1 MEAIKEI
8 TLSKGR
14 ILKIF
19 QDYVI
24 IESPRDWSN
33 IGTMMCNHSRYRLGD
48 TDMDT
53 NEWSYKASHV
63 LESGNPETMEQDFY
77 AALAGFDFDDAE
89 AFYQSDKYDRAVARA
104 ARRGAKDWI
113 ILPLYLYDHSGI
125 TMNTTGFSCSWDSG
139 QVGYIYVSK
148 KRAMAELGLKTFG
161 KRGYE
166 KTVKA
171 LRQEVETY
179 DQYLTGDVYG
189 FQLED
194 KDGDVIDSCWGFY
207 GSDFLTNGMLG
218 HIPLSAR
225 DKRKVKQAL

>member
-14 ILKIF
+14 VLKIF

-48 TDMDT
+48 TEKT
-53 NEWSYKASHV
+53 GEEWDSYAYEN
-63 LESGNPETMEQDFY
+63 LEILP
-77 AALAGFDFDDAE
+77 AILAGFNEDYNWSREEYTKELKKYAKK
-89 AFYQSDKYDRAVARA
+89 ADKE
-104 ARRGAKDWI
+104 WI

-125 TMNTTGFSCSWDSG
+125 TMNTTGFSCRWDSG

-148 KRAMAELGLKTFG
+148 KRAMTELGLKTFG

-179 DQYLTGDVYG
+179 DQYLTGDVHG
-189 FQLED
+189 FHLET

-207 GSDFLTNGMLG
+207 GSDFLTNGMLD